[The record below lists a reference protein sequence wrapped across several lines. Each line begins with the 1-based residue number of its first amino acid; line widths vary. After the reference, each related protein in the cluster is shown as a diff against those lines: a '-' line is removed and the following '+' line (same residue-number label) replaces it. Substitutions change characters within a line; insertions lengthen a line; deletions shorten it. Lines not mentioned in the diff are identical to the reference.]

1 MKSFGLWYSLRDCK
15 SVEKE
20 AEESIESE
28 EQIEQLD
35 SDIVLGQTESQN
47 QKVNE
52 KESEKATE
60 QKKDNDNKESE
71 PVFVFMQIFGLWR
84 NVLKML
90 KKESH
95 T

>member
-52 KESEKATE
+52 KESETI
-60 QKKDNDNKESE
+60 
-71 PVFVFMQIFGLWR
+71 QITDRDLHKYH
-84 NVLKML
+84 NVLQGMSL
-90 KKESH
+90 
-95 T
+95 